1 MNPSSLVGHILQLM
15 EHIDGENK
23 SADHL
28 TMEFFRAK
36 KYLGSHDRRFISEAV
51 FGMIRNRRLIKTLLQ
66 QFIKDNPGTA
76 DLEGPHVRYLS
87 LYVAYLVTLDNH
99 TMTPQI
105 LWNTYFPKI
114 KVECFT
120 DWILRHK
127 TLDFI
132 GNEEIARMG
141 VKYSFPDWIVK
152 EWVDQIG
159 METES
164 LLQICNTQSNV
175 SLRVNLLKTT
185 REECQK
191 RLREEGIETEVTKI
205 SPVGLISRKRFHSQ
219 SSASFNDGW
228 YEMQDEGSQLISSIA
243 DPQPGEIVVDACAGS
258 GGKSLH
264 LAQLMKNS
272 GEIIA
277 VDVDKSRL
285 AELRKR
291 AKRAEANIIRIEH
304 RTNLATDDLSDKVD
318 LVLVDAP
325 CSGVGTVRRNP
336 WQKWNITESLVQHY
350 TEKQKNILQFNSQF
364 VKPGGKLVYATCS
377 LFRQE
382 NEDIVKSFLSSHHE
396 FILTSP
402 EKILAR
408 LNLSLKDS
416 TITIYPHHYN
426 TDGFFIAV
434 MKRAN

>member
-1 MNPSSLVGHILQLM
+1 MNPSSLVGHILQLF

-120 DWILRHK
+120 NWILRHK

-132 GNEEIARMG
+132 RNEEIARMG
-141 VKYSFPDWIVK
+141 VTYSFPDWMVK
-152 EWVDQIG
+152 ELVDQIG
-159 METES
+159 TETET

-219 SSASFNDGW
+219 SSPSFNAGW
-228 YEMQDEGSQLISSIA
+228 YEMQDEGSQLISFIA
-243 DPQPGEIVVDACAGS
+243 DPQPGEIVIDACAGS

-264 LAQLMKNS
+264 MAQLMKNS

-291 AKRAEANIIRIEH
+291 AKRACVNIIRTESLSIFN
-304 RTNLATDDLSDKVD
+304 TNELSGKAD

-325 CSGVGTVRRNP
+325 CSGVGTIRRNP
-336 WQKWNITESLVQHY
+336 WMKWSISESLVQHY
-350 TEKQKNILQFNSQF
+350 AEKQKNILQFNSQL

-382 NEDIVKSFLSSHHE
+382 NDDVIKSFLSTHPD
-396 FILTSP
+396 FILTYP
-402 EKILAR
+402 ENILER
-408 LNLSLKDS
+408 FNLSLRNS
-416 TITIYPHHYN
+416 ALTIYPHHHN
-426 TDGFFIAV
+426 TDGFFIAA
-434 MKRAN
+434 MKRVN

>member
-1 MNPSSLVGHILQLM
+1 MNPSSLVGHILQLF

-51 FGMIRNRRLIKTLLQ
+51 FGMIRNRRLIKTLVQ

-87 LYVAYLVTLDNH
+87 MYVAYLVTLDNH
-99 TMTPQI
+99 TMTPKI
-105 LWNTYFPKI
+105 LWKTYLPKI

-120 DWILRHK
+120 DWIFRHK

-132 GNEEIARMG
+132 GNEEITRMG
-141 VKYSFPDWIVK
+141 VKYSFPDWMVK

-185 REECQK
+185 RDECHK
-191 RLREEGIETEVTKI
+191 RLLNEGTETEVSKI
-205 SPVGLISRKRFHSQ
+205 SPVGLISPKRFHCK

-228 YEMQDEGSQLISSIA
+228 YEMQDEGSQLISFIA
-243 DPQPGEIVVDACAGS
+243 DPQPGEIVIDACAGS

-264 LAQLMKNS
+264 MAQLMKNT

-277 VDVDKSRL
+277 ADVDKNRL

-291 AKRAEANIIRIEH
+291 AKRSGANIIQTEH
-304 RTNLATDDLSDKVD
+304 RTKLGTDELSGKAD

-336 WQKWNITESLVQHY
+336 WQKWNITESLVRHY
-350 TEKQKNILQFNSQF
+350 AEKQKNILQFNSQF

-382 NEDIVKSFLSSHHE
+382 NDDVVKSFLSSHPN

-402 EKILAR
+402 EKILEIF
-408 LNLSLKDS
+408 NLSSKNS
-416 TITIYPHHYN
+416 TIIIYPHHSN